1 MFDEMPVN
9 PGITPDSG
17 STAETQNE
25 PPVQEENKTVETPTV
40 KEPNAGAERTWTK
53 SQIQEMMKKRVDR
66 SHRAF
71 FNRYG
76 VQDLKGLDELFEN
89 SKKFSSMNEEFGKIQ
104 LRNSELMRENA
115 FLRNNINPDKYNDI
129 IAYFKGNDQEF
140 SEEELLKALPTHK
153 EWLRQSAPV
162 TTMKSLGSEAHTMPK
177 PDEADIAG
185 KLLGVK
191 F

>member
-1 MFDEMPVN
+1 MLDDMPVS
-9 PGITPDSG
+9 DV
-17 STAETQNE
+17 STAETQTN
-25 PPVQEENKTVETPTV
+25 PVETETTETTTPVT
-40 KEPNAGAERTWTK
+40 ENPAQPERTWTK
-53 SQIQEMMKKRVDR
+53 AQIQEMMKKRVDR

-115 FLRNNINPDKYNDI
+115 FLRNNINPDKYEDI
-129 IAYFKGNDQEF
+129 IAYFKGKELDF
-140 SEEELLKALPTHK
+140 SEEELIKALSTHQ
-153 EWLRQSAPV
+153 EWLKQTAPV
-162 TTMKSLGSEAHTMPK
+162 TTIESLGAEAHTMPK
-177 PDEADIAG
+177 PDEAAMAS